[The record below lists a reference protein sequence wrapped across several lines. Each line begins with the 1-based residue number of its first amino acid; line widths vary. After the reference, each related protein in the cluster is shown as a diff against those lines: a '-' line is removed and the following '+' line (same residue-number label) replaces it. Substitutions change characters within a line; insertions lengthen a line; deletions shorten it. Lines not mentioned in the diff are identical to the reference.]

1 MSIEPPPIDPGLRAE
16 INAARDAMGRR
27 LVLTRNFHRIE
38 DAVVRQFNSLT
49 STRTAA
55 ASWGPGNRPP
65 SKAVVIS
72 GPFRTGKTWL
82 VNAAL
87 ASLKPIVAGYIEV
100 SPNPLSVECP
110 SHFEM
115 TGLGRNILD
124 RLQLLPA
131 RSLGPT
137 ETMERVTRRLGIVRP
152 TQLRIDEFQRT
163 LHPVKV
169 GPLRLDQERLRI
181 WGQIQ
186 LLLDDPYWPT
196 PIILTGLPEIITVLE
211 QPRMGFLRDR
221 CETVL
226 ALASMTPGD
235 TEDVHELE
243 GGFDQF
249 GDAVGVRAERTRDDE
264 LPERLMLASNYAMG
278 LAFELTHRAIENALE
293 NRRARFDIED
303 FAAVYARKTGA
314 EDAANPFLARDWIRV
329 DPKRL
334 LAKDTNQKPAGD

>member
-1 MSIEPPPIDPGLRAE
+1 
-16 INAARDAMGRR
+16 MGRR
-27 LVLTRNFHRIE
+27 LVLTRDYDRIE

-49 STRTAA
+49 LRRTSSAP
-55 ASWGPGNRPP
+55 WGPGNRPP
-65 SKAVVIS
+65 SKAIVIS

-82 VNAAL
+82 VDAAL
-87 ASLKPIVAGYIEV
+87 ASLKPIMTGNTQIAP
-100 SPNPLSVECP
+100 SPLSVECP

-115 TGLGRNILD
+115 AGLGRNILD
-124 RLQLLPA
+124 RMQLLPA
-131 RSLGPT
+131 RPLGPT
-137 ETMERVTRRLGIVRP
+137 ETMERVTRRLGVLRP

-163 LHPVKV
+163 LYPVKV
-169 GPLRLDQERLRI
+169 GPHRVDEERKRI

-196 PIILTGLPEIITVLE
+196 PIILTGLPEIISVLE
-211 QPRMGFLRDR
+211 QTRMGFLRDR

-226 ALASMTPGD
+226 ALDPMMPGNVD
-235 TEDVHELE
+235 DLHEIE

-249 GDAVGVRAERTRDDE
+249 GDAACVRVERTPDDE

-278 LAFELTHRAIENALE
+278 LAFELTHRAIEHAME
-293 NRRARFDIED
+293 NRRTRFDIED

-314 EDAANPFLARDWIRV
+314 ENAANPFVARDWVRV

-334 LAKDTNQKPAGD
+334 LAKDNNLNSAGS